1 MPPGD
6 SPIPSVSSG
15 PSSPLSATSA
25 PPTLGQPKGG
35 SSSQDRKIPPPIGT
49 ERLARIRQ
57 GGSVAQAPVG
67 TSFVAP
73 VGHSGIWSFGVNA
86 VSGTV
91 MVQENLVPT
100 LNQGDCLKL
109 RGFQSSFKVCN
120 VSLDYTNYHTLYVIC
135 MIVIYKII
143 NTELMRTKR
152 FPLELFL

>member
-15 PSSPLSATSA
+15 SSSPLSATSA

-35 SSSQDRKIPPPIGT
+35 NANQDRKIPPPIGT

-57 GGSVAQAPVG
+57 GGSVTQAPVG

-86 VSGTV
+86 MSGIVTLPLSGRISQVSCEVLPLKLSSLKTK
-91 MVQENLVPT
+91 QKSLVPAFN
-100 LNQGDCLKL
+100 NQYG
-109 RGFQSSFKVCN
+109 
-120 VSLDYTNYHTLYVIC
+120 YLY
-135 MIVIYKII
+135 
-143 NTELMRTKR
+143 
-152 FPLELFL
+152 F